1 MAHLRQAVAA
11 NAGLRAVVELAHARV
26 DLAWALGPGTESTE
40 LLGEAEAVAAERR
53 LPAVARRAAVLR
65 ERFA

>member
-1 MAHLRQAVAA
+1 
-11 NAGLRAVVELAHARV
+11 V

-40 LLGEAEAVAAERR
+40 LLEEAEAVAAERR